1 MLSFFNSNDF
11 DKFIVCGA
19 SEVSL
24 YELKDKDPE
33 ADFIYES
40 PKLQNISSF
49 SIITRYQF
57 FTQFVY
63 FCR

>member
-1 MLSFFNSNDF
+1 MLSFFNFNNF
-11 DKFIVCGA
+11 NKFIVCGG

-40 PKLQNISSF
+40 PKLQTISEL
-49 SIITRYQF
+49 
-57 FTQFVY
+57 
-63 FCR
+63 